1 MNNHVALITGA
12 SRGIGREIAFRLAR
26 DGISIAVCYRNNELK
41 AIEVVN
47 EIIAAGGVAMPT
59 YLELAERET
68 IRGAVKSI
76 SSKLGPVTILINNG
90 AIAQEKTFL
99 EISDND
105 WEEMLKVNLQGPF
118 ACIQEVLPS
127 MIGKGWGRIV
137 NIVSIGAQW
146 GGTNQIH
153 YASAKAGLI
162 GLTRSVA
169 KTFAGTGVTCNAI
182 SPGLVST
189 DMSASEL
196 MSRSGQLKVEKIP
209 AGRVGST
216 TDIADAA
223 AYLVSES
230 ASYINGQTLNINGG
244 MYFS

>member
-90 AIAQEKTFL
+90 AIAQ
-99 EISDND
+99 
-105 WEEMLKVNLQGPF
+105 
-118 ACIQEVLPS
+118 
-127 MIGKGWGRIV
+127 
-137 NIVSIGAQW
+137 
-146 GGTNQIH
+146 
-153 YASAKAGLI
+153 
-162 GLTRSVA
+162 
-169 KTFAGTGVTCNAI
+169 
-182 SPGLVST
+182 
-189 DMSASEL
+189 
-196 MSRSGQLKVEKIP
+196 
-209 AGRVGST
+209 
-216 TDIADAA
+216 
-223 AYLVSES
+223 
-230 ASYINGQTLNINGG
+230 
-244 MYFS
+244 